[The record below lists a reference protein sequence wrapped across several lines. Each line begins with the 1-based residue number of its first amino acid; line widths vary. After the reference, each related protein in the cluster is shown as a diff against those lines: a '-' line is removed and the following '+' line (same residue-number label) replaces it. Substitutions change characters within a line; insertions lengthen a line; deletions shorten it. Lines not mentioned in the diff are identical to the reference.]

1 MLHRIYQE
9 NKPAYIAVR
18 AFSTDQIGYGP
29 KRKSGI
35 QRIATALGCDYYT
48 VYRWLLPKS
57 KKGRT
62 ENVCAN
68 FEAHLFAWVYKTILT
83 MVNQKLEIVNKI
95 SQLVE
100 ERTFSLT
107 KNYHTNTSSYGT
119 PPPNGRQLSE
129 RVD

>member
-1 MLHRIYQE
+1 MPHRIYQE

-57 KKGRT
+57 RKGTGGIVPHKWRKR
-62 ENVCAN
+62 
-68 FEAHLFAWVYKTILT
+68 LYKAAQEERVLLT
-83 MVNQKLEIVNKI
+83 MQQIEGDD
-95 SQLVE
+95 E
-100 ERTFSLT
+100 
-107 KNYHTNTSSYGT
+107 
-119 PPPNGRQLSE
+119 
-129 RVD
+129 